1 MYVLPVIMVVTMF
14 FQQKMTMT
22 DPKQKM
28 MIYIMPL
35 FFGWLFMNFPA
46 GLVLY
51 WTGFNIL
58 SFVETIY
65 IRKRM
70 DNKAVTVVEEGD

>member
-1 MYVLPVIMVVTMF
+1 MLVYL
-14 FQQKMTMT
+14 
-22 DPKQKM
+22 
-28 MIYIMPL
+28 MPL

-58 SFVETIY
+58 SLLETMY
-65 IRKRM
+65 IRR
-70 DNKAVTVVEEGD
+70 NKEAVAVVEGP